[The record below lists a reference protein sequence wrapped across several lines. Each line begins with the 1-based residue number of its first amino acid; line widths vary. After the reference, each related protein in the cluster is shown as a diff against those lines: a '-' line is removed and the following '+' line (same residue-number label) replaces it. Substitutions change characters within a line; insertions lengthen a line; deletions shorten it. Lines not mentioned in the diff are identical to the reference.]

1 MAGSSEF
8 APDLVFETQTW
19 PGIDRS
25 GADVPDAE
33 VDSLVGAAAGASL
46 PEEPRRRPPA
56 GCSALVGRIG
66 RSGWTSISTGL
77 VAQLVRARA

>member
-25 GADVPDAE
+25 GANVPDAE
-33 VDSLVGAAAGASL
+33 VGSLVGAAAGASL

-56 GCSALVGRIG
+56 GC
-66 RSGWTSISTGL
+66 
-77 VAQLVRARA
+77 VRAWPFGLDFDLDRASSSVG